1 MAKPVSN
8 SKNTVKSAAKTDE
21 AVKKPS
27 RNFRRNVV
35 ITGIIAGLFI
45 VLANSAIWVNRY
57 LFDSNNFTNTAVSSL
72 TSDSSRNALATEITD
87 QALKDYPKIKS
98 VVDDTAINFIS
109 GLLGSN
115 RVEQILTK
123 TVSRLQIFLT
133 SPKREPVVI
142 NLENTKEI
150 ISRLIQVSGREEEAL
165 IDPAKI
171 PDQIT
176 VFNPDNFPNFYN
188 AGVTLTWL
196 SPLLG
201 IGAIA
206 LLAWP
211 YVGHRKQYQE
221 LLIIQGAC
229 VAVFGILAL
238 LLGPLVRPVA
248 LGNIQSANI
257 RIVVGNIYDAFIATF
272 NSQTMLVIGFGLL
285 AIITSG
291 VIIGIQRY
299 KSSKK

>member
-21 AVKKPS
+21 AVNKPS

-299 KSSKK
+299 KTSKK

>member
-1 MAKPVSN
+1 MAKPVST
-8 SKNTVKSAAKTDE
+8 SKKAVKSAAKPVE
-21 AVKKPS
+21 VIKKPAKI
-27 RNFRRNVV
+27 FRRNVI

-45 VLANSAIWVNRY
+45 VLANSAIWANRY
-57 LFDSNNFTNTAVSSL
+57 LFDSNNFTTTAVSSL

-165 IDPAKI
+165 VDPAKI

-211 YVGHRKQYQE
+211 YVGHRKQYKE
-221 LLIIQGAC
+221 LLIIQGTC
-229 VAVFGILAL
+229 VVVFGILAL
-238 LLGPLVRPVA
+238 LMGPLVRPVA
-248 LGNIQSANI
+248 LGNIQSANT
-257 RIVVGNIYDAFIATF
+257 RVVVGNIYDAFIATF
-272 NSQTMLVIGFGLL
+272 NSQTMFVIVTGLL
-285 AIITSG
+285 AIIASG

>member
-1 MAKPVSN
+1 MAKPVSTSN
-8 SKNTVKSAAKTDE
+8 KAVKSATKSVETI
-21 AVKKPS
+21 KKPA
-27 RNFRRNVV
+27 RNFRRNVI
-35 ITGIIAGLFI
+35 ITGIFAGLFI
-45 VLANSAIWVNRY
+45 VLANSAIWANRY
-57 LFDSNNFTNTAVSSL
+57 LFDSNNFTTTAVSSL

-142 NLENTKEI
+142 NLENTKEV
-150 ISRLIQVSGREEEAL
+150 ISRLIQLSGREEEAM

-176 VFNPDNFPNFYN
+176 VFDPDNFPNFYN
-188 AGVTLTWL
+188 TGVTLTWL

-201 IGAIA
+201 LGAIT

-211 YVGHRKQYQE
+211 YFSHRKQYRE

-229 VAVFGILAL
+229 VAGFGLLAL
-238 LLGPLVRPVA
+238 FLGPLVRPVA

-257 RIVVGNIYDAFIATF
+257 RVVVGNLYDAFIATF
-272 NSQTMLVIGFGLL
+272 NSQTMFVISAGLL

-291 VIIGIQRY
+291 LIIGIQRY

>member
-1 MAKPVSN
+1 MAKPVST
-8 SKNTVKSAAKTDE
+8 SKKAVKSSVKTVD
-21 AVKKPS
+21 AIKKPA
-27 RNFRRNVV
+27 RNFRRNVI

-45 VLANSAIWVNRY
+45 VLANSAIWTNRY

-72 TSDSSRNALATEITD
+72 TSDPSRNALATEITD

-133 SPKREPVVI
+133 SPKRQPVVI
-142 NLENTKEI
+142 NLENTKEV

-206 LLAWP
+206 LLVWP
-211 YVGHRKQYQE
+211 YVSHRKHYQE
-221 LLIIQGAC
+221 LLIIQGSC
-229 VAVFGILAL
+229 VAVFGALAL

-257 RIVVGNIYDAFIATF
+257 RIVVGNLYDAFIATF
-272 NSQTMLVIGFGLL
+272 NSQTMFVIGFGLL